1 MEAPR
6 PCLLG
11 LLLALLPCCCLL
23 PRAAPQSSQPAADE
37 AQLLLQIKREWGD
50 PPVLA
55 GGPTPAMAVAVA
67 AAVDPAPS
75 RPLLLLLCDM

>member
-6 PCLLG
+6 PCLPG

-37 AQLLLQIKREWGD
+37 AQLLLQIKRAWGD
-50 PPVLA
+50 PLVLA
-55 GGPTPAMAVAVA
+55 GWNASA
-67 AAVDPAPS
+67 AAHAA
-75 RPLLLLLCDM
+75 RGHI

>member
-6 PCLLG
+6 LCLPG
-11 LLLALLPCCCLL
+11 LLLVLLPCCCLL

-37 AQLLLQIKREWGD
+37 AQLLLQIKRAWGD

-55 GGPTPAMAVAVA
+55 G
-67 AAVDPAPS
+67 
-75 RPLLLLLCDM
+75 